1 MKNNKNDALQKAI
14 NDIDLFIVLDIYSVV
29 KAILTCQFVS

>member
-1 MKNNKNDALQKAI
+1 MKNNKNDALQKAT